1 MNDMASWMPVWA
13 MPNVTLEGPVE
24 ASHAALVPSK
34 DERLVALAREKPALE
49 TFLSAFHNEF
59 GNQVAPTIGLVRED
73 ALKSVLTV
81 TAFGGFR
88 DAVCMSAVIAGQ
100 TRTTIHGGP
109 RGVFHS
115 DAFDVYPW
123 FPSPQWNGHITA
135 FTPALKALHMVD
147 ELRPQS
153 EPALGNRFLN
163 NSDFDRPLLD
173 ALVGRWEQCFATGE
187 QSIRDR
193 RLFRALDMA
202 RAASRIPG
210 GLDASEHD
218 AGRAVALWVSAFEI
232 LAHDG
237 TWSDFGRVIELLA
250 QIEWTRSELKEPDR
264 EVRTRDGLVRTN
276 LAGGVY
282 DRLHKVRNDFL
293 HGNRVDTETLKLEK
307 CEKSVLFFAAPLFRL
322 ALTAY
327 LDLRWTTEFPTADE
341 AALFGE
347 FVGKRMEF
355 RGPQRDCEAAI
366 LSTDYAPP
374 VPPLRIK
381 QGE

>member
-173 ALVGRWEQCFATGE
+173 ALWGAGSNV
-187 QSIRDR
+187 S
-193 RLFRALDMA
+193 LP
-202 RAASRIPG
+202 ASK
-210 GLDASEHD
+210 ASEI
-218 AGRAVALWVSAFEI
+218 VVCSE
-232 LAHDG
+232 
-237 TWSDFGRVIELLA
+237 
-250 QIEWTRSELKEPDR
+250 RSIW
-264 EVRTRDGLVRTN
+264 
-276 LAGGVY
+276 
-282 DRLHKVRNDFL
+282 
-293 HGNRVDTETLKLEK
+293 
-307 CEKSVLFFAAPLFRL
+307 L
-322 ALTAY
+322 AL
-327 LDLRWTTEFPTADE
+327 RPESPEGWTQANTTRAE
-341 AALFGE
+341 
-347 FVGKRMEF
+347 
-355 RGPQRDCEAAI
+355 Q
-366 LSTDYAPP
+366 
-374 VPPLRIK
+374 
-381 QGE
+381 

>member
-1 MNDMASWMPVWA
+1 LNNIASWIPVWA
-13 MPNVTLEGPVE
+13 MPNVTLDAPVE
-24 ASHAALVPSK
+24 ASHAALVPSN
-34 DERLVALAREKPALE
+34 DDRLVALSRQKPALE
-49 TFLSAFHNEF
+49 AFLSSFHNEF

-73 ALKSVLTV
+73 SLKSVLTV

-109 RGVFHS
+109 RGVLHS

-123 FPSPQWNGHITA
+123 FPSPQFDGRITA

-153 EPALGNRFLN
+153 VPALGNRFLS
-163 NSDFDRPLLD
+163 NSDFDRPLLN
-173 ALVGRWEQCFATGE
+173 ALVKRWEQCFATGE
-187 QSIRDR
+187 QSIQDR

-210 GLDASEHD
+210 GSDASEHD

-232 LAHDG
+232 LAHDE
-237 TWSDFGRVIELLA
+237 TWSDFGRVIDLLG
-250 QIEWTRSELKEPDR
+250 QVEWTRSELKEPDR
-264 EVRTRDGLVRTN
+264 AVKTRDGLVRTN

-293 HGNRVDTETLKLEK
+293 HGNRVDAETLKLEK
-307 CEKSVLFFAAPLFRL
+307 REKSVLFFAAPLFRL

-327 LDLRWTTEFPTADE
+327 LDLRWTTEFPGVDE
-341 AALFGE
+341 AALWGE
-347 FVGKRMEF
+347 LSVRRMGF

-366 LSTDYAPP
+366 LCADRKPG
-374 VPPLRIK
+374 K
-381 QGE
+381 G

>member
-1 MNDMASWMPVWA
+1 
-13 MPNVTLEGPVE
+13 MPNVTLDAPVE
-24 ASHAALVPSK
+24 ASHAALVPTN
-34 DERLVALAREKPALE
+34 DDRLVALSRQKPALK
-49 TFLSAFHNEF
+49 TFLSSFHNEF
-59 GNQVAPTIGLVRED
+59 GNQVAPTIGLIRED
-73 ALKSVLTV
+73 SLKSVLTV

-88 DAVCMSAVIAGQ
+88 DATCMSAVIAGQ
-100 TRTTIHGGP
+100 TRTTIYGHP
-109 RGVFHS
+109 QGVLHS

-123 FPSPQWNGHITA
+123 FPSLQFDGRITA
-135 FTPALKALHMVD
+135 TTPALHAFHMVD

-163 NSDFDRPLLD
+163 NRDFDQPLLD
-173 ALVGRWEQCFATGE
+173 ALVGRWKWCFATGE

-202 RAASRIPG
+202 RAGSRIPG
-210 GLDASEHD
+210 GSDASEHD

-232 LAHDG
+232 LAHDETG
-237 TWSDFGRVIELLA
+237 SDFGRVIDLLA
-250 QIEWTRSELKEPDR
+250 QVEWSRSELKEPDR
-264 EVRTRDGLVRTN
+264 AVQTRDGLVRTN

-282 DRLHKVRNDFL
+282 ERLHKVRNDFL
-293 HGNRVDTETLKLEK
+293 HGNRVDAETLKLEK

-327 LDLRWTTEFPTADE
+327 LDLRWTTEFPGVDE
-341 AALFGE
+341 AGR
-347 FVGKRMEF
+347 RMEF

-366 LSTDYAPP
+366 LCADNVPSALNRIRAPP
-374 VPPLRIK
+374 E